1 MTDFPMIA
9 VVNVLQ
15 YRHSSDFSG
24 NTCKQPTCLFCVVTY
39 HHKLVIK
46 LRENRFDA
54 LSETL
59 VNPRWLFPVFLV
71 QPIGYFKSDTGSF
84 KKVQLYIGTQVSF
97 ITKHFTV
104 VIIPLHIFQVV
115 YVMYVC
121 SRHVISMDNTTYSA
135 DCVQFISMIK
145 HTLGSTKTRG
155 WRTLRIVFSHSA
167 TLYPCHLTDLDR
179 FGVYHKNCFPAIY
192 TSGNILT
199 DLFCK
204 AGRKFAAGI
213 ELSPGYKIRYGF
225 GRRSQPFEEI
235 ILAVI
240 TECFCCKGKGYDL
253 QIREGGNNTATGYIA
268 MFIYAIS
275 CKFLADVVDF
285 SELYDKVVHTPI

>member
-1 MTDFPMIA
+1 MADFPMIA

-15 YRHSSDFSG
+15 YRHSCNFSG
-24 NTCKQPTCLFCVVTY
+24 NTCKEPTCLFCVVTY

-46 LRENRFDA
+46 LGENRFNA

-59 VNPRWLFPVFLV
+59 VGPRWLFPVFLV
-71 QPIGYFKSDTGSF
+71 QPIGYFKPDTGSF

-97 ITKHFTV
+97 ITKHITV
-104 VIIPLHIFQVV
+104 VVIPLHIFQIV

-121 SRHVISMDNTTYSA
+121 SRHVISMDNTAYPA
-135 DCVQFISMIK
+135 DSVELIPMIK
-145 HTLGSTKTRG
+145 HPQGSTKAGGR
-155 WRTLRIVFSHSA
+155 RTLRIVFTHSA
-167 TLYPCHLTDLDR
+167 TLCPCHLTDLDR
-179 FGVYHKNCFPAIY
+179 FGIYHENSFPAIY

-204 AGRKFAAGI
+204 TGCKFAAGI

-225 GRRSQPFEEI
+225 GRTGQPFEEI
-235 ILAVI
+235 ILTVI
-240 TECFCCKGKGYDL
+240 TECFCCKGEGYDL
-253 QIREGGNNTATGYIA
+253 QIRKGGNNTAAGYIA

-275 CKFLADVVDF
+275 CKFLADIMDF
-285 SELYDKVVHTPI
+285 